1 MQCLCL
7 KRELEVV
14 NDNDEDGMLFL
25 ATATSKKR
33 KVVNHRWK
41 KGRKGRREGREEGR
55 QTDLNKQVMV
65 QK

>member
-1 MQCLCL
+1 
-7 KRELEVV
+7 
-14 NDNDEDGMLFL
+14 MLMIMMKMACYFWQQQL
-25 ATATSKKR
+25 QKKR
-33 KVVNHRWK
+33 KAVNHRWK